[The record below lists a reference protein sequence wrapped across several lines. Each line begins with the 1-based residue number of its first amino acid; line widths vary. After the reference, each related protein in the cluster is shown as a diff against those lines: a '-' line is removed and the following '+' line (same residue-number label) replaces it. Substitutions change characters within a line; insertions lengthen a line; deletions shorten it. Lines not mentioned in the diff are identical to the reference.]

1 MLRAGELDDREIELK
16 LRDTGAGMPTF
27 EIPGMPGTS
36 MGMVNLN
43 DMLGK
48 AFGAAAAKPRR

>member
-1 MLRAGELDDREIELK
+1 
-16 LRDTGAGMPTF
+16 MPTF
-27 EIPGMPGTS
+27 EIPGMPGAS

-48 AFGAAAAKPRR
+48 AFGGAQQDRDA